1 MKLNSLSSIRCVLED
16 FWELSKPRV
25 VALMLVTVLVGMLM
39 APHATPLN
47 ASLIIATLLG
57 IALCAGSAAAINHML
72 DSHIDTK
79 MRRTEN
85 RPVAK
90 GRITPKQALI
100 FSLILA
106 TLGTLLLYFKVNPL
120 TALLTFLSL
129 LGYAVVYTGFLKR
142 MTTQNIVI
150 GGLAGAAPPLLG
162 WTAVTNHVD
171 PQGLLLVL
179 IIFVWTP
186 PHFWA
191 LALHRLKDYQ
201 NIEIPMFPVIYGEKL
216 TQLHVLL
223 YVLLLIIVTLLPY
236 LIGMCGLLYLIGVM
250 LLNIRFLYWAY
261 VLYQKNIP
269 HAALSTFKY
278 SIMYLLG
285 LFILLLVDHYL
296 F

>member
-1 MKLNSLSSIRCVLED
+1 MVED
-16 FWELSKPRV
+16 FWELTKPRV

-39 APHATPLN
+39 APHSESLSLN
-47 ASLIIATLLG
+47 LVLMTMLG
-57 IALCAGSAAAINHML
+57 ISLCAGSAAAINHLL
-72 DSHIDTK
+72 DSHLDAK

-85 RPVAK
+85 RPVVK
-90 GRITPKQALI
+90 GRILPYQVLI
-100 FSLILA
+100 FSSIMA
-106 TLGTLLLYFKVNPL
+106 VLGTSILYFEVNFL

-162 WTAVTNHVD
+162 WTAVTNQID

-201 NIEIPMFPVIYGEKL
+201 SIEIPMFPKIYGEKL
-216 TQLHVLL
+216 TKLHVLL
-223 YVLLLIIVTLLPY
+223 YVLLLIIVTVIPY
-236 LIGMCGLLYLIGVM
+236 LIGMCGILYLIGVM
-250 LLNIRFLYWAY
+250 LLNARFLYWAY
-261 VLYQKNIP
+261 VLYLKNDTK
-269 HAALSTFKY
+269 AALSTFKY
-278 SIMYLLG
+278 SIIYLLG
-285 LFILLLVDHYL
+285 LFILLLVDHY
-296 F
+296 FF

>member
-1 MKLNSLSSIRCVLED
+1 MIAD

-39 APHATPLN
+39 APHTG
-47 ASLIIATLLG
+47 SLSVSLVLSTMLG
-57 IALCAGSAAAINHML
+57 VAFCAGSAAAINHLL
-72 DSHIDTK
+72 DSHLDAK

-85 RPVAK
+85 RPVVK
-90 GRITPKQALI
+90 GRVQAHQVFI
-100 FSLILA
+100 FSSILA
-106 TLGTLLLYFKVNPL
+106 LLGTSLLFFQVNPL

-162 WTAVTNHVD
+162 WTAVTNHID
-171 PQGLLLVL
+171 PEGLLLVL

-216 TQLHVLL
+216 TKLHVLL
-223 YVLLLIIVTLLPY
+223 YVFLLIIVTVIPY
-236 LIGMCGLLYLIGVM
+236 LIGMCSILYLLGVM
-250 LLNIRFLYWAY
+250 LLNARFLYWAY
-261 VLYQKNIP
+261 VLYRRNDPK
-269 HAALSTFKY
+269 AALSTFKY
-278 SIMYLLG
+278 SIVYLLG
-285 LFILLLVDHYL
+285 LFILLLVDHY
-296 F
+296 FF